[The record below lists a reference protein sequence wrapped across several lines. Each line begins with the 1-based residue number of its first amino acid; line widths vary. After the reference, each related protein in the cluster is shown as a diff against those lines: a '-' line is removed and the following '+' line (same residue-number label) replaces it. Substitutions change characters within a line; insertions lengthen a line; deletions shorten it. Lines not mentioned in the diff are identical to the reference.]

1 MNTKFVAAIAVL
13 AAFTATFAFAQDK
26 TPPKASKADVQK
38 LVDSIKGDKTKMAN
52 FCDVMKLQGQY
63 SAAAEKKDE
72 KALEALDKQMEEG
85 AKKIG
90 PDFDKVTS
98 SELDDASAAL
108 LDDLAKTC
116 K

>member
-1 MNTKFVAAIAVL
+1 MKTKIVAAVAVL
-13 AAFTATFAFAQDK
+13 AAFTATSAWAQDK
-26 TPPKASKADVQK
+26 AAPKASKAEVQK
-38 LVDSIKGDKTKMAN
+38 LVDGIKADKTKMAQ

-72 KALEALDKQMEEG
+72 KTLQALDKQMEDG

-90 PDFDKVTS
+90 PDFDRITS

-108 LDDLAKTC
+108 LDELAKAC